1 VILKEKKKG
10 SHMGRTKPIRV
21 NKEWIDVRTIHLIRQ
36 KVLKHIEQ
44 DLQRS
49 SRMPKGGAQREEAWE
64 AYESGTDGGVAGT
77 LIFWHLGCF
86 GDIEEWF
93 Q

>member
-1 VILKEKKKG
+1 
-10 SHMGRTKPIRV
+10 
-21 NKEWIDVRTIHLIRQ
+21 
-36 KVLKHIEQ
+36 
-44 DLQRS
+44 
-49 SRMPKGGAQREEAWE
+49 MPKGGAQREETWE

-77 LIFWHLGCF
+77 LIFRHLECF